1 MEKGEK
7 GNEVLW
13 KSIAAS
19 KMLSM
24 VAMQKSAIGEF
35 GEFGGMEKREAI
47 RRTPSEM
54 RGLVDRGQLRG
65 MAVNLETQLNVTF
78 SIISMASP
86 NLPRVGGD
94 CIARYGDRSVHMY
107 CIETSLYGSW
117 S

>member
-1 MEKGEK
+1 M
-7 GNEVLW
+7 LW

-24 VAMQKSAIGEF
+24 VAMQKSALVKSTIGEF

-54 RGLVDRGQLRG
+54 RELVDRGQLRG
-65 MAVNLETQLNVTF
+65 MAVNLETQLNVNF

>member
-1 MEKGEK
+1 M
-7 GNEVLW
+7 LW

-24 VAMQKSAIGEF
+24 VAMQKSALVKSTI

-94 CIARYGDRSVHMY
+94 CIARYGDRSVHMF
-107 CIETSLYGSW
+107 CIETSLYGS
-117 S
+117 